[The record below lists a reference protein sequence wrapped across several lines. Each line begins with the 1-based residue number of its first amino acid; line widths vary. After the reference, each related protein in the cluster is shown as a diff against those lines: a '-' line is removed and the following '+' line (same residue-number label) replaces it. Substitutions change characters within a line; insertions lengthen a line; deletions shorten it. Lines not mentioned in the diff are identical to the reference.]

1 MLRTKIVCTL
11 GPASHSPEMLRQMM
25 RSGMDVARLNFS
37 HGDADYHT
45 QNIAM
50 VRAAC
55 EELGQPVA
63 ILADLQGPKLRVGK
77 MEGDGVQLIENEV
90 ITLTTR
96 PVLGHGRE
104 IPVQYAD
111 LPRLV
116 KPNEPILI
124 DDGLLELVVLA
135 STDTEIQCRVVIGG
149 LLESNKGMNLPHAHT
164 GIAAI
169 TEKDKIDLAFALQHQ
184 ADWIA
189 LSFVRSADDVL
200 ALKALIQEQCCFGR
214 LVPVIA
220 KIEKPEAVKDIDAI
234 IAASDGIMVAR
245 GDLGIETSPE
255 EVPLVQK
262 LIVHKCNLAGVP
274 VITATQM
281 LDSMIRNPRPTRA
294 EASDVAN
301 AVLDGS
307 DAIMLSGETA
317 MGKYPL
323 ESLRT
328 MVKIAERAESGVRR
342 ADRSGPLPKAKAR
355 AIAEAVS
362 HAACETARDLDAAAI
377 ITPTASGSTARMV
390 AKHRPQATIVAITPS
405 PMVQRQLCLY
415 WGVHPLLSKR
425 FFNTDEM
432 LTDAIRAAKAH
443 ELVKPGDIVVM
454 TAGSAGSLPGT
465 TNLIKVQVVERIL
478 TRGEGIG
485 SGPVHG
491 QIRAVGA
498 ERPRALDIRPS
509 DILVTGST
517 DKDFVPL
524 AQRAAGLVVVQ
535 GGTDSHAAALATEM
549 GITAIIGA
557 EDAFS
562 ALKEG
567 ETVTLDPLHGIVYEG
582 QVKL

>member
-37 HGDADYHT
+37 HGDADYHS

-50 VRAAC
+50 VRAVS
-55 EELGQPVA
+55 EELGRPVA

-77 MEGDGVQLIENEV
+77 MEGDGVLLIENEL

-96 PVLGHGRE
+96 PVLGHAQE

-135 STDTEIQCRVVIGG
+135 SSDTDIQCRVVTGG

-169 TEKDKIDLAFALQHQ
+169 TEKDKIDLEFALQHQ

-200 ALKALIQEQCCFGR
+200 ALKALIQEQRCFGQI
-214 LVPVIA
+214 VPVIA
-220 KIEKPEAVKDIDAI
+220 KIEKPEAVNDIDAI

-245 GDLGIETSPE
+245 GDLGIEASPE
-255 EVPLVQK
+255 EVPLMQK

-301 AVLDGS
+301 AILDGS
-307 DAIMLSGETA
+307 DVIMLSGETA

-328 MVKIAERAESGVRR
+328 MVKIAERAEAGIRR
-342 ADRSGPLPKAKAR
+342 TDRSAPLPKAKAR

-362 HAACETARDLDAAAI
+362 HAACETAHDLDAAAI

-390 AKHRPQATIVAITPS
+390 AKHRPKATIVAITPS
-405 PMVQRQLCLY
+405 PMVQRQLCLC

-432 LTDAIRAAKAH
+432 LADAISAAKAH
-443 ELVKPGDIVVM
+443 DFVKPGDIVVM

-465 TNLIKVQVVERIL
+465 TNLIRVQVVERVL
-478 TRGEGIG
+478 TRGQGIG
-485 SGPVHG
+485 SNLVHG
-491 QIRAVGA
+491 QVRFVGA
-498 ERPRALDIRPS
+498 TLPRPLDIHLA
-509 DILVTGST
+509 DILIVQST
-517 DKDFVPL
+517 DEDLVPL

-535 GGTDSHAAALATEM
+535 GGADSHAAALATEL

-567 ETVTLDPLHGIVYEG
+567 ETVTLDPVHGIVYEG

>member
-37 HGDADYHT
+37 HGDADYHA

-50 VRAAC
+50 VRAAS
-55 EELGQPVA
+55 EELGRPVA

-77 MEGDGVQLIENEV
+77 MEGDGVQLTENEV

-96 PVLGHGRE
+96 PVLGHALE

-124 DDGLLELVVLA
+124 DDGLLELVVLT
-135 STDTEIQCRVVIGG
+135 SSETEIQCRVVIGG

-164 GIAAI
+164 GISAI
-169 TEKDKIDLAFALQHQ
+169 TEKDKTDLEFALQHQ

-262 LIVHKCNLAGVP
+262 LIIHRCNLVGVP

-301 AVLDGS
+301 AILDGS

-317 MGKYPL
+317 VGKYPL

-328 MVKIAERAESGVRR
+328 MVKIAERAEAGARR
-342 ADRSGPLPKAKAR
+342 ADRFGPLPKAKAR

-362 HAACETARDLDAAAI
+362 HAACETARDLDAATI
-377 ITPTASGSTARMV
+377 ITPTASGSTARMI

-425 FFNTDEM
+425 FSNTDEM
-432 LTDAIRAAKAH
+432 LADAIGAAKAH

-454 TAGSAGSLPGT
+454 TAGSAGSVPGT

-478 TRGEGIG
+478 TRGQGIG
-485 SGPVHG
+485 SASVQG
-491 QIRAVGA
+491 QVRCIGTQL
-498 ERPRALDIRPS
+498 PRVLDIRPS
-509 DILVTGST
+509 DVLVAQST
-517 DKDFVPL
+517 DKEFVPL
-524 AQRAAGLVVVQ
+524 AQRAVGLVVVQ
-535 GGTDSHAAALATEM
+535 GGTDSHAAALATEL

-557 EDAFS
+557 EDALS
-562 ALKEG
+562 ALREG